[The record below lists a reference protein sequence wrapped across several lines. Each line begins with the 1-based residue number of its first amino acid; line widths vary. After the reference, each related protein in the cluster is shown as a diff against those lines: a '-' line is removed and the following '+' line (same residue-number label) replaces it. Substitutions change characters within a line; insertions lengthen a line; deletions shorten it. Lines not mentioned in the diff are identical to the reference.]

1 MKRKRKR
8 LFWWL
13 AISIWLFSFYLAEA
27 AWAEDYYFPAQD
39 ITTNQTNTSIDA
51 IAKTANSGPEP
62 PLASDPG
69 VYITNVVIDGTLK
82 SGDYVT
88 VIIKDWQGNQQ
99 QQNFS
104 SLPINYS
111 PPAGAAYYLNYT
123 LHTSSTPGWR
133 QTYYVQ
139 ATNNLGVVSHW
150 ETPAPPPADDTT
162 PPAAPTGVQAVA
174 ESPTDVNITWNAN
187 PDAFGYYVYRDG
199 TLIADVMDTSYLDI
213 GLTPGTTYTYTVRA
227 YDAAGNLSAP
237 SAPATVTTPTGGG
250 GGDTTP
256 PEAPTGVQATADSPT
271 QVTVTW
277 NANTEP
283 DIAGYKVYVNGVLI
297 AVVTGTSYTDTGLTP
312 GTTYTY
318 TVRAFDTSY
327 NLSAWSAPATVTT
340 PTDSGGEPPPPDSG
354 GGGGQPPP
362 EVDTTPPAAPTGVQ
376 ATADGC
382 RVIVT
387 WDANNEPDVA
397 GYKVYRDGTLV
408 ANVTGTSYT
417 DTGLTAGKTYTYT
430 VRAYDA
436 AGNVSDES
444 APATVTTPCLLGYLQ
459 NPPPPPAPPSPPSIS
474 IPPAGT
480 FDGTGPG
487 YSPPNIAIPPPP
499 SFNPAPPTYSPPA
512 GRGPFIYEPP
522 DFAVPAPIESPPP
535 LPPIPNPEDYLLP
548 TETPLPQQPPRQ
560 QDPVSEPQPPLAR
573 QEPHQ
578 DPPLARQEPHQDP
591 PLARQEPHQDPPL
604 ARDPVLSRQTPLT
617 PEQPLTP
624 EPALARQAP
633 GSAEPPLARQAP
645 LAQDAPLTRDAPLQP
660 EPPLTATPPLGS

>member
-1 MKRKRKR
+1 MERKRKR

-62 PLASDPG
+62 PLASNPG

-88 VIIKDWQGNQQ
+88 VTIKDWQGNQL

-111 PPAGAAYYLNYT
+111 PPAGAAYWLNYT

-139 ATNNLGVVSHW
+139 ASNNLGVVSHW

-162 PPAAPTGVQAVA
+162 
-174 ESPTDVNITWNAN
+174 
-187 PDAFGYYVYRDG
+187 
-199 TLIADVMDTSYLDI
+199 
-213 GLTPGTTYTYTVRA
+213 
-227 YDAAGNLSAP
+227 AP
-237 SAPATVTTPTGGG
+237 S
-250 GGDTTP
+250 
-256 PEAPTGVQATADSPT
+256 
-271 QVTVTW
+271 
-277 NANTEP
+277 
-283 DIAGYKVYVNGVLI
+283 
-297 AVVTGTSYTDTGLTP
+297 
-312 GTTYTY
+312 
-318 TVRAFDTSY
+318 
-327 NLSAWSAPATVTT
+327 
-340 PTDSGGEPPPPDSG
+340 
-354 GGGGQPPP
+354 
-362 EVDTTPPAAPTGVQ
+362 
-376 ATADGC
+376 
-382 RVIVT
+382 
-387 WDANNEPDVA
+387 
-397 GYKVYRDGTLV
+397 
-408 ANVTGTSYT
+408 
-417 DTGLTAGKTYTYT
+417 
-430 VRAYDA
+430 
-436 AGNVSDES
+436 
-444 APATVTTPCLLGYLQ
+444 LLDYLQ
-459 NPPPPPAPPSPPSIS
+459 NPPLPPAPPSPPSIS

-487 YSPPNIAIPPPP
+487 YTPPNIAIPPPP
-499 SFNPAPPTYSPPA
+499 SFNPAPPAYSPPA

-548 TETPLPQQPPRQ
+548 AETPLPQQPPLQR
-560 QDPVSEPQPPLAR
+560 DAVTGPQPPLAR

-578 DPPLARQEPHQDP
+578 DPPLARQEPRQDP
-591 PLARQEPHQDPPL
+591 PLARQEPQQDPPL

-660 EPPLTATPPLGS
+660 EPPLTPTPPLGS